1 MPRRPWQGRSRVL
14 GVPCA
19 RARAGRGGGGGD
31 LAGLGPGSAPG
42 HREIKGGTGA
52 VGCGDGDALHP
63 PVVRHLRPPLIH
75 WRHPAPGQVNPA
87 AVTREPPAGANSSA
101 GPGETGSEALRR
113 CFVMCSSNQQTASYH
128 VVDSRSDSST
138 APQPPWLSQVAAEC
152 KSSVLRRQLRRRSS
166 TVSRGRHPSAHSR
179 TCHRFSAGR
188 SKRLLE
194 TAESVRAHFRKG
206 WVFGGNSRDVMVNT
220 ANLEHYNHLPPYF
233 CWVKCH
239 FTKYCMT

>member
-1 MPRRPWQGRSRVL
+1 MCPAHARGRE
-14 GVPCA
+14 
-19 RARAGRGGGGGD
+19 GGGGD

-75 WRHPAPGQVNPA
+75 WRHPAPGQVNLA
-87 AVTREPPAGANSSA
+87 AVTREPLLGQTALQVPARRDR
-101 GPGETGSEALRR
+101 RR
-113 CFVMCSSNQQTASYH
+113 CDAVFVMCSSKQQTASYH

-166 TVSRGRHPSAHSR
+166 TVSRGRHPSAQNSPELATAFRPAGASGSWRRQKVCAR
-179 TCHRFSAGR
+179 TSARAGCLGQFQGR
-188 SKRLLE
+188 HGEDGKSGTFQSPSTLILLGE
-194 TAESVRAHFRKG
+194 MPLHKVLHDMKIMA
-206 WVFGGNSRDVMVNT
+206 
-220 ANLEHYNHLPPYF
+220 P
-233 CWVKCH
+233 
-239 FTKYCMT
+239 